1 MLEQT
6 AQQSPGLGVWN
17 RFDSRLLDRKT
28 TETIKAVKL
37 EVSLSPYDIPQ
48 AYRGY
53 YCTDRRR
60 FVVEFKY
67 ITEEPT
73 FEKRMEDHLVAVL
86 GKKSGRLYALVI
98 DVDGLGAETVKVVLQ
113 KDQTGFD
120 PSATASTTRNQLNNQ
135 LMHAIE
141 PDITRMARG

>member
-17 RFDSRLLDRKT
+17 RFDSRLLDHKT

-67 ITEEPT
+67 ITDEPT
-73 FEKRMEDHLVAVL
+73 VEKKMADHLMAVL
-86 GKKSGRLYALVI
+86 GKRSGRLYALMI
-98 DVDGLGAETVKVVLQ
+98 DVDGLGAETVRLVLQ
-113 KDQTGFD
+113 KVQTEFNL
-120 PSATASTTRNQLNNQ
+120 SAPASTTRNQLNNQ